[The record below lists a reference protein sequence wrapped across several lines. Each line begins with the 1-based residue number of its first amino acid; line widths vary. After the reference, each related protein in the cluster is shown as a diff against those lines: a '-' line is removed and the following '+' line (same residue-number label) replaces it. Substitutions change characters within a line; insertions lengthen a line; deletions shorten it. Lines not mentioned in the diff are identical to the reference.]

1 MKESLKQSWYVD
13 SSCSKHMTGDA
24 SKFIHISSK
33 NSGHVTYENNN
44 KGKILGVGKIGMNP
58 STSTENV
65 LLIDSLKHNLLS
77 IYQLCEKAFWY
88 HLILIYSNK

>member
-1 MKESLKQSWYVD
+1 MEKFDKKNFNDKNKKKAYITWEDNERDSSSDSENEILNLSLMAKDYEIEEEESLKQSWYVD

-44 KGKILGVGKIGMNP
+44 K
-58 STSTENV
+58 
-65 LLIDSLKHNLLS
+65 
-77 IYQLCEKAFWY
+77 
-88 HLILIYSNK
+88 